1 MKVTDK
7 PRTKIK
13 HWVLYNDLGDMI
25 RKIPVSE
32 APDLRAAEKIADKYC
47 ENHGRVHLERI
58 QIHKSIVR
66 SVEPLRLSLIHI

>member
-7 PRTKIK
+7 PRTRIK
-13 HWVLYNDLGDMI
+13 YWVLYNDLGDMI

-32 APDLRAAEKIADKYC
+32 APDLEAAEKIADKYC
-47 ENHGRVHLERI
+47 ENHGRVHLERV

-66 SVEPLRLSLIHI
+66 SVEPLEIDN